1 LLKKGEDEVGTLRAN
16 TKIWNVHSVLNVL
29 YSLVE
34 KSKINHQVC
43 LYATTTPTATT
54 TTKTK
59 ATTVLN
65 NQSRGTTM
73 PLQMQIAST
82 CLSETSV
89 KSKINTVTESYKYMR
104 NEHRN
109 KHEKDR

>member
-1 LLKKGEDEVGTLRAN
+1 
-16 TKIWNVHSVLNVL
+16 
-29 YSLVE
+29 
-34 KSKINHQVC
+34 VC
-43 LYATTTPTATT
+43 LYATTTPTATTT

-65 NQSRGTTM
+65 NQSRGTTV
-73 PLQMQIAST
+73 PFQMQITST